1 MAGLGKARRGRVWQ
15 GEAGYGKVR
24 QAWPITIQKKGIAN
38 MVYQYSWSGPER
50 AVSAEKVGNHIRQL
64 EKRYGEVTRET
75 FLESARPAD
84 SPMHCLFEWDDTVAA
99 EKYRLYQANVIIA
112 SLRVTI
118 TEEKKEPVIL
128 RGYVQDRKT
137 SSGYLNIER
146 AMTEQDKRKR
156 VLEQA
161 KRELKWF
168 VEKYAAFEELAKIMA
183 AISEYLE

>member
-1 MAGLGKARRGRVWQ
+1 MVRQ
-15 GEAGYGKVR
+15 GEARSGVVWSGKVW
-24 QAWPITIQKKGIAN
+24 QARPNTKKKGIAN

-99 EKYRLYQANVIIA
+99 EKYRLHQANVIIA